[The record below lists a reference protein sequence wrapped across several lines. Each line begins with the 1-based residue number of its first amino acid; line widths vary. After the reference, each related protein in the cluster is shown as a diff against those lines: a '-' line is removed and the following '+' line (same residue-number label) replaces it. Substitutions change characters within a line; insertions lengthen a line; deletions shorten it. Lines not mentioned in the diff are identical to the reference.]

1 MDRKIIAEKF
11 FEALYNVNNPD
22 QAQAIAEDLLAP
34 DFIDYS
40 PQFGATA
47 DREGKK
53 QTVFLVNSA
62 FEQKFKVDKLIV
74 EEDLFVGVWSSDVKH
89 IGEFMGI
96 SATHKEFQV
105 NGITIYQIVDE
116 KIKAH
121 WEQLEVTKILQNL
134 GILQG

>member
-11 FEALYNVNNPD
+11 FEALYNVNNPE

-34 DFIDYS
+34 DFVDYS

-47 DREGKK
+47 DKEGFK
-53 QTVFLVNSA
+53 QTVCFINSV
-62 FEQKFKVDKLIV
+62 FEQKYKIDKLIV
-74 EEDLFVGVWSSDVKH
+74 EEDLFVGVWLSDVKH
-89 IGEFMGI
+89 IGEFMGV

-105 NGITIYQIVDE
+105 NGITIYQIVDN
-116 KIKAH
+116 KIQAH
-121 WEQLEVTKILQNL
+121 WEQFEVTKILQNL